1 MLLPSFAQVISYA
14 INKCSFQLQEL
25 LELCVKCTETFPKVC
40 QILIFLC
47 SNLCLFELRQLRKEI

>member
-40 QILIFLC
+40 QILIFDVLIYV
-47 SNLCLFELRQLRKEI
+47 CLNSDN

>member
-40 QILIFLC
+40 QILILLMF
-47 SNLCLFELRQLRKEI
+47 